1 MKITGFSMHQGLR
14 TPELRNKSQKQTNQW
29 SIFSQSEFDL
39 CVLAEECVVMLLMK
53 LHEPLSSIKAYRVK
67 TLLCKFGSNE
77 HKAANAKYRRGERG
91 AVADQS

>member
-1 MKITGFSMHQGLR
+1 
-14 TPELRNKSQKQTNQW
+14 
-29 SIFSQSEFDL
+29 
-39 CVLAEECVVMLLMK
+39 MLLMK

-91 AVADQS
+91 AAADQS